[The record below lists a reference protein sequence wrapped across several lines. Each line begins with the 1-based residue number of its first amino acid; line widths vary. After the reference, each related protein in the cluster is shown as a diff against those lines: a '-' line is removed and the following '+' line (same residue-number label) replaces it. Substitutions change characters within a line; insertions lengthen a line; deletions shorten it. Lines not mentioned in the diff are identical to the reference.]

1 MVTRVRGPVRAVAVT
16 CVVTAGVLGLSA
28 CGGADTQS
36 PPGPGS
42 VTTTTTAVGGFDLVT
57 PERTFDRACGTAST
71 PDPGQADVSRI
82 AVADPSLLDPL
93 CALGIQSKVVAVA
106 ADPGGIPTYL
116 GPTVTSLPTIGSR
129 PDAQRA
135 AGARADVV
143 LGRSTAQTAPYD
155 ARSVVVDE
163 SASWQD
169 QFQAV
174 ADALGRGEE
183 GTRRLD
189 TFAAQAKRAG
199 QRVDASHSQVGLVR
213 FGADSEQIAGTAS
226 FAGSILAAM
235 GVQRPQS
242 QRSPGSVTVTEKNF
256 DDADADLV
264 YVSFTSAKGKDHGV
278 SVLRS
283 DRWLDLGAAS
293 GRRVFVVDDSIW
305 YGRRGLAAAPVV
317 LDDVQRSLNGYSG

>member
-1 MVTRVRGPVRAVAVT
+1 MTRVRGPLRAVAVAGA
-16 CVVTAGVLGLSA
+16 VTAVVLGLTA

-57 PERTFDRACGTAST
+57 PERTFDRACGVPST
-71 PDPGQADVSRI
+71 PDAGQADVSRI
-82 AVADPSLLDPL
+82 AVADPALLDAV

-106 ADPGGIPTYL
+106 ADPGQIPVYL

-143 LGRSTAQTAPYD
+143 LGRSAAQNSPYD

-163 SASWQD
+163 SATWQD

-183 GTRRLD
+183 GKRRLD
-189 TFAAQAKRAG
+189 VFAQQAKRIG

-242 QRSPGSVTVTEKNF
+242 QRSPGSVTVTDKNF
-256 DDADADLV
+256 DDADADLI
-264 YVSFTSAKGKDHGV
+264 YVSFTSTEGRQHGT

-283 DRWLDLGAAS
+283 DKWLDLGAA
-293 GRRVFVVDDSIW
+293 GGKRVFVVDDSYW
-305 YGRRGLAAAPVV
+305 YGQRGLAAAPVV
-317 LDDVQRSLNGYSG
+317 LDDVQRSLNGYSS

>member
-1 MVTRVRGPVRAVAVT
+1 MVTRVRGPVRAVAVA

-28 CGGADTQS
+28 CGDADSQS

-42 VTTTTTAVGGFDLVT
+42 VTTTTTAIGGFDIVT
-57 PERTFDRACGTAST
+57 PERAFDRACGTPST
-71 PDPGQADVSRI
+71 PDAGQSDVARI
-82 AVADPSLLDPL
+82 AVADPALLDAV

-143 LGRSTAQTAPYD
+143 LGRSTAQNAPYD
-155 ARSVVVDE
+155 TRSVVVDE
-163 SASWQD
+163 SATWQD

-183 GTRRLD
+183 GTRRLEV
-189 TFAAQAKRAG
+189 FAQQAKRVG

-242 QRSPGSVTVTEKNF
+242 QRSPGPVTVTDKNF
-256 DDADADLV
+256 EDADADLV
-264 YVSFTSAKGKDHGV
+264 YVSFTSAQGKEHGT

-317 LDDVQRSLNGYSG
+317 LDDVQRSLNGYSS

>member
-1 MVTRVRGPVRAVAVT
+1 MRGPVRAVAVT

>member
-1 MVTRVRGPVRAVAVT
+1 VAVAG
-16 CVVTAGVLGLSA
+16 VVITVVVGLTA
-28 CGGADTQS
+28 CGGGDTQS

-57 PERTFDRACGTAST
+57 PERAFDRACGVPST
-71 PDPGQADVSRI
+71 PDPGQADVARI
-82 AVADPSLLDPL
+82 AVTDPTLLDPL

-106 ADPGGIPTYL
+106 TDPGGIPVYL
-116 GPTVTSLPTIGSR
+116 GPTVTALPTIGSR

-143 LGRSTAQTAPYD
+143 LGRSDAQTAPYGG
-155 ARSVVVDE
+155 RSVVVDE
-163 SASWQD
+163 SATWQD

-183 GTRRLD
+183 GKRRLD
-189 TFAAQAKRAG
+189 VFAQQATRVG

-213 FGADSEQIAGTAS
+213 FGDDSEQIAGTAS

-235 GVQRPQS
+235 GVQRPQA
-242 QRSPGSVTVTEKNF
+242 QRSPGSVTVTDKNF
-256 DDADADLV
+256 ADADADLI
-264 YVSFTSAKGKDHGV
+264 YVSFTSAKGKAHGT

-283 DRWLDLGAAS
+283 DKWLDLGAPTS
-293 GRRVFVVDDSIW
+293 KRVFVVDDSIW
-305 YGRRGLAAAPVV
+305 YGQRGLAAAPVV
-317 LDDVQRSLNGYSG
+317 LDDVQRSLNGYSS